1 MSKQRKNYPLRL
13 PNDLFDEIKRW
24 AESEMRSVNGQIEF
38 VLRQAVNNRKGNP
51 SASADSVD
59 QNDASLGGS
68 PTEN

>member
-38 VLRQAVNNRKGNP
+38 VLRQAVNNRKGNQ

-59 QNDASLGGS
+59 QNDASLGSS